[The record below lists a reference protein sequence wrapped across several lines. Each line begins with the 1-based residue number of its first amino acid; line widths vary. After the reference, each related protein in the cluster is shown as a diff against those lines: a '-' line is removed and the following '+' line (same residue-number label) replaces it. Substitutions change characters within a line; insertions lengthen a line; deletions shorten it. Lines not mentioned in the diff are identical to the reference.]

1 MRILKLLAFSLLLA
15 FTAAAVPARSA
26 TAQDV
31 SAPAVTAA
39 EGTFQR
45 PAGPPRTLRAYWHLF
60 GAFAVTWVLL
70 FGYTVSLGGRL
81 KRLERDLDALGG

>member
-1 MRILKLLAFSLLLA
+1 MRILKSAVFSLLLA
-15 FTAAAVPARSA
+15 FTAAAVPAQ
-26 TAQDV
+26 TAFTQEA
-31 SAPAVTAA
+31 APAVTAEA
-39 EGTFQR
+39 GAFQR

-70 FGYTVSLGGRL
+70 FGYTVALGGRV